1 MGKQIKKTKVI
12 SKEKK
17 ENKEKNASASAT
29 SRQGRIKKDQT
40 IKVFEVF
47 SYLKEGVTLTS
58 KIFEYI
64 ENNYLNNNVTRE
76 GDQYGIMVEKI
87 IKLKKTAQ

>member
-29 SRQGRIKKDQT
+29 SR
-40 IKVFEVF
+40 
-47 SYLKEGVTLTS
+47 
-58 KIFEYI
+58 
-64 ENNYLNNNVTRE
+64 
-76 GDQYGIMVEKI
+76 
-87 IKLKKTAQ
+87 